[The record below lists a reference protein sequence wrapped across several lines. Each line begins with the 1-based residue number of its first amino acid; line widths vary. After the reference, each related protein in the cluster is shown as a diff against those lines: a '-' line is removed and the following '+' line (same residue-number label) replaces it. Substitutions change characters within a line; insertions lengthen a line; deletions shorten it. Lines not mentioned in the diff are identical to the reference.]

1 MASMIEL
8 IQNGGVTSPQGFIA
22 GGVYSGLKTQ
32 ESDTLDLGILI
43 SEHEAN
49 LGAVFSNN
57 SVLSPSVT
65 VSRSRATTGK
75 SRGVVANSGCANCCV
90 GSQGEHDAI
99 EMTTLASQHL
109 GLGETDL
116 LVCSTGMIGVEL
128 PMALIRQN
136 IGNITP
142 HNDGGS
148 EFARSIM
155 TTDSEEKHLAVSLD
169 IENTKVIIGG
179 CAKGVGMI
187 HPNMATMLAFI
198 TTDADIEQK
207 FLQDA
212 TKKAA
217 DLSFNMISIDGDQS
231 TNDTMLVFANG
242 GSGSAT
248 IDEKSP
254 YAENFQEALN
264 YVCIELAKKMV
275 RDGEGAKRL
284 IEVIVDNAPS
294 LKDAQLAAR
303 SVSDSML
310 VKAMV
315 HGNDPNW
322 GRVMMA
328 VGNSGAKIEESNLD
342 IFINEIHV
350 VHEGKAIPYSIEAVV
365 NAMDVPDV
373 SIRISLNTGNFNA
386 TAWGCDLTEDYVIFN
401 SAYST

>member
-8 IQNGGVTSPQGFIA
+8 IQNGGVTSPQGFMA

-49 LGAVFSNN
+49 LGAVFSQN

-65 VSRSRATTGK
+65 VSQSRAANGK
-75 SRGVVANSGCANCCV
+75 SMGVVANSGCANCCV
-90 GSQGEHDAI
+90 GTQGEADAI
-99 EMTTLASQHL
+99 EMTKLASQHL
-109 GLGETDL
+109 GLQETDF

-136 IGNITP
+136 IGNIAP
-142 HNDGGS
+142 HNDGGI
-148 EFARSIM
+148 EFAKSIM
-155 TTDSEEKHLAVSLD
+155 TTDSQAKHLAVSLD
-169 IENTKVIIGG
+169 IGNSKVVIGG

-198 TTDADIEQK
+198 TTDADVDQN
-207 FLQDA
+207 FLQHV
-212 TKKAA
+212 TKTAA

-242 GSGSAT
+242 ASESTTITKDSPDSA
-248 IDEKSP
+248 
-254 YAENFQEALN
+254 NFQEALN

-275 RDGEGAKRL
+275 RDGEGAQRL
-284 IEVIVDNAPS
+284 IEVTVDTASS

-303 SVSDSML
+303 SVSGSML

-328 VGNSGAKIEESNLD
+328 VGNSEAKIEESKLD

-350 VHEGKAIPYSIEAVV
+350 VHGGKAIPYSIEAVI

-373 SIRISLNTGNFNA
+373 SIRISLNLGTSYA

>member
-1 MASMIEL
+1 
-8 IQNGGVTSPQGFIA
+8 
-22 GGVYSGLKTQ
+22 
-32 ESDTLDLGILI
+32 
-43 SEHEAN
+43 
-49 LGAVFSNN
+49 
-57 SVLSPSVT
+57 
-65 VSRSRATTGK
+65 
-75 SRGVVANSGCANCCV
+75 
-90 GSQGEHDAI
+90 
-99 EMTTLASQHL
+99 
-109 GLGETDL
+109 
-116 LVCSTGMIGVEL
+116 
-128 PMALIRQN
+128 
-136 IGNITP
+136 
-142 HNDGGS
+142 
-148 EFARSIM
+148 
-155 TTDSEEKHLAVSLD
+155 
-169 IENTKVIIGG
+169 
-179 CAKGVGMI
+179 MI

-198 TTDADIEQK
+198 TTDAGIDQK